1 MDEYLKLVQEF
12 HEIFE
17 IGVGKEFKEKLPQEI
32 VELRHRLM
40 EEENNE
46 YLEAASKGDY
56 VEVADALGDKLYV
69 LMGTIVQHGMQD
81 IIGDVFREIH
91 RSNMSKLGMDGKPV
105 YRNDGKV
112 IKGPNYTKPNIKD
125 ILKIS

>member
-17 IGVGKEFKEKLPQEI
+17 VGVGENFKEKLPDEI
-32 VELRHRLM
+32 IKLRHRLM

-69 LMGTIVQHGMQD
+69 LMGTIVQHGMQEV
-81 IIGDVFREIH
+81 IGDVFREIH
-91 RSNMSKLGMDGKPV
+91 RSNMSKLGIDGKPV

-112 IKGPNYTKPNIKD
+112 IKGPNYTKPNIKSV
-125 ILKIS
+125 L